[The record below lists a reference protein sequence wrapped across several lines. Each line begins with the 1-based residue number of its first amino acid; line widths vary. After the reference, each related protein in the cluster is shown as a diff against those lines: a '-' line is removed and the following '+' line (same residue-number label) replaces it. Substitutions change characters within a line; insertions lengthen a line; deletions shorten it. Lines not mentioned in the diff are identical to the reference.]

1 MIFPKWG
8 LHFREIWCIIRM
20 ESFGIICFSH
30 IPKGESPVPQLP
42 VAMEYVRI
50 APYTSMRVGGTV
62 RYLYRP
68 ESEEDFAS
76 LVKTLSGGDT
86 PFLVIGGASNVL
98 FPDIDYPG
106 AVILTTAVR
115 SLRMEKGRIV
125 ASCGVSLSAL
135 ASFAQ
140 ERGKSGLAF
149 AYGIPG
155 TVGGGVYMN
164 AGAYGGEISDC
175 FEEAL
180 CVDRSGRQV
189 TLKKDDLRFAYR
201 HSALQENGLFLLHAV
216 FSCPDGDPAAIR
228 AEMDR
233 NMTARREKQPLEFP
247 SCGSAF
253 KRPEGH
259 YAGALIEQAG
269 LKGFSVGGAQ
279 VSEKHAGF
287 VINRGGAT
295 AADVRALLEAVQ
307 KAVWEAHG
315 VKLEPEIRILSF

>member
-1 MIFPKWG
+1 MQ
-8 LHFREIWCIIRM
+8 L
-20 ESFGIICFSH
+20 S
-30 IPKGESPVPQLP
+30 IPKECSR
-42 VAMEYVRI
+42 EEFVRI
-50 APYTSMRVGGTV
+50 APYTSMRVGGVV

-68 ESEEDFAS
+68 GSEEAFAALLAVLSGAS
-76 LVKTLSGGDT
+76 L
-86 PFLVIGGASNVL
+86 PFLVIGGASNLL
-98 FPDIDYPG
+98 FPDEDYPG
-106 AVILTTAVR
+106 AVILTTSIR
-115 SLRMEKGRIV
+115 SLRMEEGRIV

-164 AGAYGGEISDC
+164 AGAYGGEIADC

-180 CVDRSGRQV
+180 CADASGRLV
-189 TLKKDDLRFAYR
+189 RLGKEDLHFSYR
-201 HSALQENGLFLLHAV
+201 RSALQENGLFLLHAV
-216 FSCPDGDPAAIR
+216 FACPDGDPAAIR
-228 AEMDR
+228 AEMER
-233 NMTARREKQPLEFP
+233 NMASRKEKQPLEFP

-295 AADVRALLEAVQ
+295 ASDVRALLEAVQ
-307 KAVWEAHG
+307 KTVWETSG
-315 VKLEPEIRILSF
+315 VRLEPEIRILNY